1 MGIYSINVWPI
12 LPFLSRN
19 GSIIDAY
26 ISSRRILMKK
36 ITGLFLTLTLAFSLF
51 PYQAFAAVGDSV
63 TLASNENYPC
73 AKSDAEVTCSDIN
86 EMLTEGALERG
97 IPPEVAKAVAFA
109 ESTWKQWVDE
119 DQTEPNIQDDG
130 GIGIM
135 QVTDGGYDVGRLKN
149 DIQYNINV
157 GLDILN
163 DKWNLGVRGV
173 IPTVNDNSKDTIE
186 HWYFAVLAYN
196 GVKEVNSPIKREDG
210 EVNESAYQE
219 KVFGVIEEYNNGL
232 ELKTLPLEKDD
243 FTYDPNDK
251 DTTLNFNKMLYQVP
265 APLTDSRQMYKA
277 EDKALTIE
285 GTMLRDTKNGQG
297 GEKLEQREVVD
308 IKDATIYY
316 DTSDQSPGRH
326 WVRYHVKLEDGREGF
341 VASGAIEPVT
351 SRLKGETRIETAID
365 ISEKGWQNGA
375 DTVVLAKA
383 FDFPDALAGA
393 PLAYKY
399 DAPILLTRTGSL
411 NPSTK
416 EEIERLHADR
426 VIILGSVG
434 AVSKDV
440 EDELTAMNL
449 DDVTRIGGKDRYE
462 TAQMIAD
469 NLGSDK
475 GEVVLT
481 TGLNYPD
488 ALAVAPY
495 AARQGLPILLTRPQS
510 APAATKDALKDQ
522 SQVYVIGGDDVV
534 SDAVL
539 EEFNGRVDR
548 ISGPTRF
555 ETAADIIDTFDL
567 GNQQALVATGY
578 NYADALTGSVLAA
591 KKNAPLLLVRE
602 NNIPAAMERTI
613 STRQIHNYILLGGS
627 DVVDVADP
635 LAELA
640 ENMMQ

>member
-1 MGIYSINVWPI
+1 
-12 LPFLSRN
+12 
-19 GSIIDAY
+19 
-26 ISSRRILMKK
+26 MKK

-135 QVTDGGYDVGRLKN
+135 QVTDGGYDVGKLKN

-265 APLTDSRQMYKA
+265 APLTASRQMYKA

-469 NLGSDK
+469 KLGSDK

>member
-1 MGIYSINVWPI
+1 
-12 LPFLSRN
+12 
-19 GSIIDAY
+19 
-26 ISSRRILMKK
+26 MKK
-36 ITGLFLTLTLAFSLF
+36 IIGLFLTLTLVFSLF

-63 TLASNENYPC
+63 TLAANENYPC

-86 EMLTEGALERG
+86 EMLTESALERG

-135 QVTDGGYDVGRLKN
+135 QVTDGGYDVGKLKN

-265 APLTDSRQMYKA
+265 APLTSSRQMYKA

-308 IKDATIYY
+308 IKDATIFY

-449 DDVTRIGGKDRYE
+449 EDVTRIGGKDRYE
-462 TAQMIAD
+462 TAHMIAD
-469 NLGSDK
+469 KLGSDK

-510 APAATKDALKDQ
+510 APAATNDALKDQ
-522 SQVYVIGGDDVV
+522 SQVYVIGGNDVV

-539 EEFNGRVDR
+539 EEINGRVDR

-602 NNIPAAMERTI
+602 DNIPAAMEKTI
-613 STRQIHNYILLGGS
+613 SARQIHNYILLGGS

>member
-1 MGIYSINVWPI
+1 
-12 LPFLSRN
+12 
-19 GSIIDAY
+19 
-26 ISSRRILMKK
+26 MKK

>member
-1 MGIYSINVWPI
+1 
-12 LPFLSRN
+12 
-19 GSIIDAY
+19 
-26 ISSRRILMKK
+26 MKK
-36 ITGLFLTLTLAFSLF
+36 VTGFLLILALVFSLF
-51 PYQAFAAVGDSV
+51 PNQAFAKGGDSV
-63 TLASNENYPC
+63 TLASNDSYPC
-73 AKSDAEVTCSDIN
+73 AISGAEVTCSDIN
-86 EMLTEGALERG
+86 EMLTESALERG

-109 ESTWKQWVDE
+109 ESTWQQWVDE
-119 DQTEPNIQDDG
+119 DQTEPNIQTDG

-135 QVTDGGYDVGRLKN
+135 QVTDGGYDEEKLKN

-157 GLDILN
+157 GLDILI
-163 DKWNLGVRGV
+163 DKWSLGVRGV

-196 GVKEVNSPIKREDG
+196 GVKEVNSPIKRKDG
-210 EVNESAYQE
+210 EVNGAAYQE
-219 KVFGVIEEYNNGL
+219 KVFDMIEEYNGL
-232 ELKTLPLEKDD
+232 ELESLPLEKND
-243 FTYDPNDK
+243 FTYDPND
-251 DTTLNFNKMLYQVP
+251 DDSDLNFNQMHYQVP
-265 APLTDSRQMYKA
+265 APLTESRQMYKA

-285 GTMLRDTKNGQG
+285 GTVLRDTKNGQG
-297 GEKLEQREVVD
+297 GEKLDQREVVE
-308 IKDATIYY
+308 IKDATIFY
-316 DTSDQSPGRH
+316 DTSEQSPGRH
-326 WVRYHVKLEDGREGF
+326 WVRYHVKLKDGQEGF
-341 VASGAIEPVT
+341 VSSGAIEPVT
-351 SRLKGETRIETAID
+351 SRLEGKTRIETAID

-426 VIILGSVG
+426 VIILGSEG
-434 AVSKDV
+434 AVSKAV
-440 EDELTAMNL
+440 EDELTAMSLGN
-449 DDVTRIGGKDRYE
+449 VKRIGGKDRYE
-462 TAQMIAD
+462 TARMIAD
-469 NLGSDK
+469 ELDSDK

-495 AARQGLPILLTRPQS
+495 AARQELPILLTRPQA
-510 APAATKDALKDQ
+510 APAATEDALKNQ
-522 SQVYVIGGDDVV
+522 SHVYVIGGEDVV

-539 EEFNGRVDR
+539 QEFDGKVDR

-555 ETAADIIDTFDL
+555 ETAADIINTFDL

-591 KKNAPLLLVRE
+591 KKNAPLLLVKE
-602 NNIPAAMERTI
+602 ESLPAAMEKTI
-613 STRQIHNYILLGGS
+613 IERKIHNYILLGGS
-627 DVVDVADP
+627 DVVDVADS
-635 LAELA
+635 LGVLS
-640 ENMMQ
+640 QKILK

>member
-1 MGIYSINVWPI
+1 
-12 LPFLSRN
+12 
-19 GSIIDAY
+19 
-26 ISSRRILMKK
+26 MKK
-36 ITGLFLTLTLAFSLF
+36 ITGFLLTLTLVFSLF
-51 PYQAFAAVGDSV
+51 PYQAFATVGDSV
-63 TLASNENYPC
+63 TLSANDNYPC
-73 AKSDAEVTCSDIN
+73 AESDAEVTCSDIN
-86 EMLTEGALERG
+86 EMLTESALERG

-119 DQTEPNIQDDG
+119 DQTEPNLQDDG

-135 QVTDGGYDVGRLKN
+135 QVTDGGYDEEKLKN

-163 DKWNLGVRGV
+163 DKWGLGVRGV

-186 HWYFAVLAYN
+186 HWYFAVLSYN
-196 GVKEVNSPIKREDG
+196 GVKEVNSPIKRKDG

-219 KVFGVIEEYNNGL
+219 KVFAFIKEYNNEL
-232 ELKTLPLEKDD
+232 ELESLPLEKND
-243 FTYDPNDK
+243 FTYDPND
-251 DTTLNFNKMLYQVP
+251 DDSDLNFNQMHYQVP
-265 APLTDSRQMYKA
+265 APLTESRQMFKV
-277 EDKALTIE
+277 EDKGLTIE
-285 GTMLRDTKNGQG
+285 GTMLRDTKNGEG
-297 GEKLEQREVVD
+297 GERLDQREIVE
-308 IKDATIYY
+308 IKDATTFY

-351 SRLKGETRIETAID
+351 SRLEGKTRIETAID

-411 NPSTK
+411 DASTK

-426 VIILGSVG
+426 VIILGSEA
-434 AVSKDV
+434 AVSKTV

-449 DDVTRIGGKDRYE
+449 DTVMRIGGKDRYE

-469 NLGSDK
+469 KLGSDQ

-495 AARQGLPILLTRPQS
+495 AARQGLPILLTRPQA
-510 APAATKDALKDQ
+510 APAATKAALKDQ
-522 SQVYVIGGDDVV
+522 SHVYVIGGDDVV
-534 SDAVL
+534 SNAVL
-539 EEFNGRVDR
+539 KEFNGKVDR

-567 GNQQALVATGY
+567 GDQQALVATGY

-602 NNIPAAMERTI
+602 ESLPAAMEQTIRERT
-613 STRQIHNYILLGGS
+613 IHNYILLGGS

-635 LAELA
+635 LAQLA
-640 ENMMQ
+640 QNIVK